1 MGQSLV
7 GFVQLSLRGWPFYVS
22 FFSAWGASMHTYFC
36 YGLYVQ
42 SEFEIP
48 EFLPSQGE
56 HCDVRVR
63 YGDVSALAT
72 SDDRPGTFALKK
84 TSDVIHLW
92 MNDVGGMKA
101 HQGRCLVVDPAEG
114 AEQKGFRFLVAGI
127 GMGFLLH
134 QQGVPSLHGS
144 AVAFNGG
151 AVAFVGP
158 KGMGKSTTAGVFHG
172 EGYPVLTDDVLPI
185 YFEEGAAYVAPSFP
199 HLKLYPDSLEA
210 ALGDLPQSCRRID
223 PGSEKRGR
231 TVDEGFPRHNL
242 PLRCIYLLDW
252 SDRGDHQIASISGRD
267 ACIELLRHSF
277 ALRMFEQDGATDDTL
292 GQISRLA
299 SKVPVRRL
307 NRPHDLDSAQDLPA
321 VVGRDLERLVSAS

>member
-1 MGQSLV
+1 
-7 GFVQLSLRGWPFYVS
+7 
-22 FFSAWGASMHTYFC
+22 MHTYFC
-36 YGLYVQ
+36 YGLHVQ

-48 EFLPSQGE
+48 EFLPSRGK
-56 HCDVRVR
+56 HCDVHVQ
-63 YGDVSALAT
+63 YGDVSALPT

-101 HQGRCLVVDPAEG
+101 RGGQSLVVDPAED
-114 AEQKGFRFLVAGI
+114 AEEKGFRFLVAGI

-134 QQGVPSLHGS
+134 QQGIPSLHGS
-144 AVAFNGG
+144 AVALNGG
-151 AVAFVGP
+151 AIAFVGP

-185 YFEEGAAYVAPSFP
+185 HFDEGEAYVAPSFP

-210 ALGDLPQSCRRID
+210 ALGDLPQRCRRIN
-223 PGSEKRGR
+223 PGGEKRGR
-231 TVDEGFPRHNL
+231 TVEEGFPRRNL

-252 SDRGDHQIASISGRD
+252 NDRDAYQTDSMSGRE

-277 ALRMFEQDGATDDTL
+277 SLRMFEREGATDDTL
-292 GQISRLA
+292 GKISRLA
-299 SKVPVRRL
+299 SQVPVRRL
-307 NRPHDLDSAQDLPA
+307 KRPQDLDSAKELPA
-321 VVGRDLERLVSAS
+321 VVECDLGRSVSAS